1 MLIILVECNKY
12 RVPNHPEES
21 ENHLVTGYINDD
33 YSVSSNLSLTNINTG
48 EVVLTP
54 MPRRIMTNSA
64 LQNIR
69 LIKPREVICIIG
81 NIIVLFDY
89 CFKMVLCNY
98 LNIICLMRIN
108 FVCFA
113 TRIIMR

>member
-1 MLIILVECNKY
+1 MLIILVESGNKY

-21 ENHLVTGYINDD
+21 ENHLLTGYINDD

-54 MPRRIMTNSA
+54 MSRRIMTNSA

-69 LIKPREVICIIG
+69 LMELREVICIIG
-81 NIIVLFDY
+81 
-89 CFKMVLCNY
+89 
-98 LNIICLMRIN
+98 
-108 FVCFA
+108 
-113 TRIIMR
+113 